1 MTQVRIITGKY
12 QAVDGVKYIFN
23 EVATLEEVEA
33 QRAIECNVAVQVEQ
47 GNITPAPAQVG
58 KPGRKPAEQKE

>member
-12 QAVDGVKYIFN
+12 QALDGVKYAFG

-33 QRAIECNVAVQVEQ
+33 QRAIECNVAALLEQ
-47 GNITPAPAQVG
+47 GTPAPAPVG